1 MDLQQLLNQRRKRK
15 ISDFNIAKLPD
26 IYLGISAYMIQDGM
40 YPVEN
45 IYNIAVEL
53 KFKNISHML
62 EVVKN
67 CVTFIP

>member
-45 IYNIAVEL
+45 IYNITVEL